1 MAKWL
6 KKNTQTV
13 ATLPEGV
20 VENTLSSN
28 SEVNAPSVKAV
39 NDALK
44 NSSSDKIT
52 LGDEVQIAWDA
63 EKGAIKISAI
73 GE

>member
-20 VENTLSSN
+20 VENTLNSD

-44 NSSSDKIT
+44 NSSPDKII
-52 LGDEVQIAWDA
+52 LGDEVQITWDA